1 VSKVLAGSNAV
12 EDFLLWRFCTTWVGN
27 SLVFQRPKDAT
38 PSPACPIASQNCEL
52 LCPLSRRPGRRRLP
66 PCHFERQRLFGKAMC
81 RVGDEASDDGLI
93 ILLFADL
100 VTASTVVRLGL
111 PMSIDGRRLMSA
123 TQFTLGF
130 PTVGLTAG
138 AAHAMFEY
146 AMVPLSDSSCLQTSR
161 TARGSSPHSWRGSL
175 SLGSA
180 ERSSSNARRV
190 AQRGLDG
197 DGACRTTISVEPRMG
212 AFAKLQTAAVSWR
225 GPLAQPGDR

>member
-1 VSKVLAGSNAV
+1 VREPEWKTYRDSWWDIGNRS
-12 EDFLLWRFCTTWVGN
+12 RRGQGGPVGGPA
-27 SLVFQRPKDAT
+27 LVQRPH
-38 PSPACPIASQNCEL
+38 P
-52 LCPLSRRPGRRRLP
+52 
-66 PCHFERQRLFGKAMC
+66 
-81 RVGDEASDDGLI
+81 RVAGAWTHRAAAQAHGGVDRLI

-212 AFAKLQTAAVSWR
+212 PFAKLQTAAVSWR